1 MWVLIKKIVSFIIV
15 VIFLSSPLCVN
26 AAWEPDVIRVYKKV
40 ITDEQFSELFNEAS
54 KTFDAYGV
62 TEEYVT
68 DKLKTLIS
76 DVINT
81 ALADKK
87 SGKLTKGNAKTEMK
101 PIIIQHI
108 LALDA
113 TVFAIITDNLSEEEL
128 NKSFAGEFPK
138 RFNSLYSVLYT
149 ELWYILGYTERGV
162 EIIFDDMQGYEW
174 ANEAVDTLF
183 NAKIV
188 NGMSDF
194 LYCPKQFVTRE
205 QFAKLLCA
213 AFDIEK
219 GELEVSFSDADKNA
233 WYYPYIEIMASNGLI
248 NGIGN
253 GIFGVGSNITRQ
265 DMAVM
270 MYRVGEKLKYFSL
283 SPTNY
288 PFNDSGLIAPYAI
301 KAVNT
306 LREQGIVNGDNM
318 GNFNPTSNATRA
330 EAAQI
335 IYNMYKLK

>member
-1 MWVLIKKIVSFIIV
+1 MMKKIVSLIIV
-15 VIFLSSPLCVN
+15 LIFLSSMLCVN

-40 ITDEQFSELFNEAS
+40 ITDENFSELFSEAS
-54 KTFDAYGV
+54 NTFDDYGV
-62 TEEYVT
+62 TEEYVNE
-68 DKLKTLIS
+68 KLKKLIS

-81 ALADKK
+81 AHTDKK
-87 SGKLTKGNAKTEMK
+87 SGKLTKDNAKTEMK

-149 ELWYILGYTERGV
+149 ELWYILGYMERGV

-174 ANEAVDTLF
+174 AYEAVDTLF

-194 LYCPKQFVTRE
+194 LYCPAQFVTRE
-205 QFAKLLCA
+205 QFAKLLCE
-213 AFDIEK
+213 AFDIKK
-219 GELEVSFSDADKNA
+219 GELEVDFFDADKNA
-233 WYYPYIEIMASNGLI
+233 WYYPYVENMASNGLI
-248 NGIGN
+248 NGVGN
-253 GIFGVGSNITRQ
+253 GFFGVGSNITRQ

-270 MYRVGEKLKYFSL
+270 MYRVGEKLGYFSV
-283 SPTNY
+283 SPSVN
-288 PFNDSGLIAPYAI
+288 PFNDENSIAPYAI
-301 KAVNT
+301 KAVKT
-306 LREQGIVNGDNM
+306 LREQGIVKGDNM
-318 GNFNPTSNATRA
+318 GNFNPSSNATRA